1 MTEPTPT
8 APATP
13 TAAPAVPLSHRVDAS
28 ALATLFALSVERLI
42 RGRRLLVLLVLLLLP
57 TAFTLLARRYAR
69 EFNAQ
74 ANEEVFVFYMI
85 PQALLP
91 LTLLVFASG
100 IVQDEVEEQ
109 TLTYL
114 LIRPLPRW
122 AIYLVK
128 LAAVVLVSATL
139 VALGTSVVLLAI
151 HWGTPELWGK
161 IFPDRALRVGGL
173 FALAALAYGSLFG
186 CLSLIVR
193 RSMSLGIAYILVFE
207 GLFANVDFVVRK
219 GTVMYYIRVLAS
231 RWLGLSVESWSLDL
245 DFAPTGRAALLT
257 LLIASAV
264 AAVLAAA
271 VFTLR
276 EFRLKTPEGS

>member
-1 MTEPTPT
+1 MSAMNPPAPSPVEPSG
-8 APATP
+8 
-13 TAAPAVPLSHRVDAS
+13 VPLSRRLELS
-28 ALATLFALSVERLI
+28 ALVPLFALSVERLI
-42 RGRRLLVLLVLLLLP
+42 RGRRLLVLMVLLLLP
-57 TAFTLLARRYAR
+57 TLFTLLARRYSPHFDAG
-69 EFNAQ
+69 ES
-74 ANEEVFVFYMI
+74 EEVFVFYMI

-128 LAAVVLVSATL
+128 LAAVVAVSAAVVTFGTL
-139 VALGTSVVLLAI
+139 VVLLAI
-151 HWGTPELWGK
+151 HWGSPDLWGG
-161 IFPDRALRVGGL
+161 ILPDRALRIVGL
-173 FALAALAYGSLFG
+173 FSLAALAYGSLFG
-186 CLSLIVR
+186 CLSLLVR

-207 GLFANVDFVVRK
+207 GVFANIDFVVRK
-219 GTVMYYIRVLAS
+219 ATVMYYVRVLAD
-231 RWLGLSVESWSLDL
+231 RWLGLSVESWSLDMTT
-245 DFAPTGRAALLT
+245 APTGRGALLT

-264 AAVLAAA
+264 ASALAAI
-271 VFTLR
+271 VFTIR

>member
-1 MTEPTPT
+1 MSEPTP
-8 APATP
+8 APIAP
-13 TAAPAVPLSHRVDAS
+13 APAVPLSHRVDLS
-28 ALATLFALSVERLI
+28 ALLTLFALSVERLI
-42 RGRRLLVLLVLLLLP
+42 RGRRLAVLLMLLLLP
-57 TAFTLLARRYAR
+57 TAFTLLARRYSPHFDAK
-69 EFNAQ
+69 ES
-74 ANEEVFVFYMI
+74 EEVFVFYMI

-128 LAAVVLVSATL
+128 LAAVVLVSAAL
-139 VALGTSVVLLAI
+139 VALGSVVVLAAI
-151 HWGTPELWGK
+151 HWGEPGFWGE
-161 IFPDRALRVGGL
+161 ILPDRALRVAGL

-186 CLSLIVR
+186 CLSLLVR
-193 RSMSLGIAYILVFE
+193 RSMSLGVAYILVFE

-219 GTVMYYIRVLAS
+219 ATVMYYVRVLAA

-245 DFAPTGRAALLT
+245 EYAPTGRGALLT

-264 AAVLAAA
+264 AAALAAA
-271 VFTLR
+271 AFTLR